1 MDTNYTANKAKDFT
15 NKAQDFTNKAQ
26 EQARDFTNK
35 AQEQTRDFTNQA
47 KDFFKSFGS
56 FGNAGIPSV
65 DFNDLF
71 NLARRNMEACSAANQ
86 VILEGVQA
94 INKRAAE
101 VLQSNVEKCLSISRE
116 MMSSTSPEANSKK
129 SSEAAKDAFSSSV
142 NSVREISEM
151 ISKSTFEA
159 FDLINKRTAEA
170 LEESSKLIKKA
181 A

>member
-1 MDTNYTANKAKDFT
+1 MDTNYSGNKAKDFS
-15 NKAQDFTNKAQ
+15 NQAKDFANQAKDFSNQAQ
-26 EQARDFTNK
+26 
-35 AQEQTRDFTNQA
+35 NQA
-47 KDFFKSFGS
+47 KDFFKSFGNMS
-56 FGNAGIPSV
+56 MASM

-86 VILEGVQA
+86 VMMEGMQA
-94 INKRAAE
+94 INKRTAE
-101 VLQSNVEKCLSISRE
+101 VFQSNVEKCLSMSRE
-116 MMSSTSPEANSKK
+116 MLSGTSPEANSKK
-129 SSEAAKDAFSSSV
+129 SSEAAKEAFSSSV

-159 FDLINKRTAEA
+159 FDVLNKRTAEA

>member
-15 NKAQDFTNKAQ
+15 NKAQDQ
-26 EQARDFTNK
+26 VRDFTNK
-35 AQEQTRDFTNQA
+35 AQDQAKDFTNQTQN
-47 KDFFKSFGS
+47 FFKSFS
-56 FGNAGIPSV
+56 DMNMPSV

-86 VILEGVQA
+86 VIIEGMQA
-94 INKRAAE
+94 INKRTAE
-101 VLQSNVEKCLSISRE
+101 VMQSNVEKCLSMSRD
-116 MMSSTSPEANSKK
+116 MMKGGSTADVSTRK
-129 SSEAAKDAFSSSV
+129 SSDVAKDAFSSSI

-159 FDLINKRTAEA
+159 FDVLNKRTAEA
-170 LEESSKLIKKA
+170 LEESSKMMKKA

>member
-1 MDTNYTANKAKDFT
+1 MDTNYTANKAKEFS
-15 NKAQDFTNKAQ
+15 
-26 EQARDFTNK
+26 
-35 AQEQTRDFTNQA
+35 NQA
-47 KDFFKSFGS
+47 QDFFKSFS
-56 FGNAGIPSV
+56 KFSVPSM

-86 VILEGVQA
+86 VMMEGVQA
-94 INKRAAE
+94 INKRTAE
-101 VLQSNVEKCLSISRE
+101 VIQSNVEKCLSMSRD
-116 MMSSTSPEANSKK
+116 MMSSTSPEANGKK

-159 FDLINKRTAEA
+159 FDVLNKRTAEA
-170 LEESSKLIKKA
+170 LEESSKLMKKA